1 MGCFWSL
8 QSKKVPKWHFFK
20 ILGAKRNKL
29 LVFNANGNRAGK
41 IALTGRR
48 KGGVRD
54 GEED

>member
-1 MGCFWSL
+1 MD
-8 QSKKVPKWHFFK
+8 
-20 ILGAKRNKL
+20 N
-29 LVFNANGNRAGK
+29 LVFNANGSRAGE